1 MLNYRRHM
9 GGGIFR
15 CIVAS
20 ASAFV
25 FWIEDEVVI
34 SLFDIAR
41 LAVVLGVS
49 W

>member
-1 MLNYRRHM
+1 MPNRQQHM

-20 ASAFV
+20 AAAFAL
-25 FWIEDEVVI
+25 WIEDDVVI